1 MSLPAAWALAE
12 AVQRRELSAAEA
24 VEAALA
30 RTDTLIG
37 DDGLGAF
44 LHIDATAA
52 RTAAA
57 AVDARLAAG
66 EILPLAGVPMA
77 LKDNLAHQGQPLGC
91 ASLAL
96 RGHRATFTATAVSRL
111 ERAGA
116 IVIGRT
122 NMDELAMGSSTERSA
137 YHTTLN
143 PWDPDRVPGGSSGG
157 SAAAVAVGA
166 VPLALGSDTGGSV
179 RQPAAFCGCVGL
191 RPTWGRVS
199 RSGLVAFAS
208 TMDTVGPMGRT
219 VRDVALSLGVIAGR
233 DPADATSAERPVEDY
248 AAACGSSV
256 EGRTVGLL
264 LEGMGKGVEPAIRA
278 RVNAGLAALEAR
290 GVRLRPISVPEV
302 VHAARAYLLLV
313 SAEARS
319 NLARLDGVGFG
330 AREQAADFAEMV
342 GRTRAENLGPEVQRR
357 ILLGSWLTGTD
368 EGAALLARAQAA
380 RLRLAAALRRALEG
394 CDALAMPT
402 APTVAFRFLERTE
415 DPLSMMLADQ
425 LTTPASLAGLPAI
438 SVPVGM
444 ADLGLGDQMPAGLQL
459 VGRPWQES
467 TLLALAGAVEAELGS
482 MPLPPPMPMWR
493 SEA

>member
-1 MSLPAAWALAE
+1 
-12 AVQRRELSAAEA
+12 
-24 VEAALA
+24 
-30 RTDTLIG
+30 
-37 DDGLGAF
+37 
-44 LHIDATAA
+44 
-52 RTAAA
+52 
-57 AVDARLAAG
+57 
-66 EILPLAGVPMA
+66 
-77 LKDNLAHQGQPLGC
+77 
-91 ASLAL
+91 
-96 RGHRATFTATAVSRL
+96 
-111 ERAGA
+111 
-116 IVIGRT
+116 
-122 NMDELAMGSSTERSA
+122 
-137 YHTTLN
+137 
-143 PWDPDRVPGGSSGG
+143 
-157 SAAAVAVGA
+157 
-166 VPLALGSDTGGSV
+166 
-179 RQPAAFCGCVGL
+179 
-191 RPTWGRVS
+191 
-199 RSGLVAFAS
+199 
-208 TMDTVGPMGRT
+208 
-219 VRDVALSLGVIAGR
+219 
-233 DPADATSAERPVEDY
+233 
-248 AAACGSSV
+248 
-256 EGRTVGLL
+256 
-264 LEGMGKGVEPAIRA
+264 
-278 RVNAGLAALEAR
+278 
-290 GVRLRPISVPEV
+290 V